1 MYGLQKTA
9 DAISPTSTT
18 TKVAFSLGVF
28 ASLYVMLGI
37 ADFWLMRRYARL
49 DPPADEGESERGA
62 AAAVPAPS
70 Y

>member
-1 MYGLQKTA
+1 
-9 DAISPTSTT
+9 
-18 TKVAFSLGVF
+18 
-28 ASLYVMLGI
+28 MLGI

-49 DPPADEGESERGA
+49 DPPPDEAESERGA